1 LKLETKETI
10 NMKPQ
15 AIRDEAN
22 GPVQVIRPFRGS
34 GGQESGRL
42 PAGHEDQPEVE
53 ELTRRELEILKLI
66 AHGFENHEI
75 AERFVISTETVKSH
89 VRNLRAKLG
98 ARNRAHAVTI
108 AFGRRLIR
116 WEPTDLAPDEPVNRT
131 LASVPGAGEI
141 RSGGGR
147 RKETTRV

>member
-1 LKLETKETI
+1 
-10 NMKPQ
+10 
-15 AIRDEAN
+15 
-22 GPVQVIRPFRGS
+22 
-34 GGQESGRL
+34 
-42 PAGHEDQPEVE
+42 
-53 ELTRRELEILKLI
+53 
-66 AHGFENHEI
+66 
-75 AERFVISTETVKSH
+75 VKSH

-116 WEPTDLAPDEPVNRT
+116 SEPTDLASEEPVNRT

-147 RKETTRV
+147 RKETSRV